1 MLIHR
6 TKLGTCKRGDKRRL
20 NDLVANKLEIEQRKV
35 ESGEHQATTV
45 ERPLVAAVCSISRL
59 KSPQP
64 QMKALVLATP
74 EEREQRLYPLIEHR
88 FFDQGN
94 VWQAKELSD
103 DYLLITLDVYA
114 DRVRSSA
121 TPSMEDK
128 NRLRACEQELQRRTT
143 PDI

>member
-1 MLIHR
+1 
-6 TKLGTCKRGDKRRL
+6 
-20 NDLVANKLEIEQRKV
+20 
-35 ESGEHQATTV
+35 
-45 ERPLVAAVCSISRL
+45 
-59 KSPQP
+59 
-64 QMKALVLATP
+64 MKALVLATP